1 MHYGEFYLIFRKEV
15 GRDFLIT
22 VIPAKALP
30 SLNLNCFTISA
41 LLRRQFKHAKLLK
54 PLMDVH

>member
-30 SLNLNCFTISA
+30 NLKKGAIYEDYRN
-41 LLRRQFKHAKLLK
+41 
-54 PLMDVH
+54 